1 MQHNLLA
8 EVRGCLVW
16 DFFSFSLINTKICS
30 SLASSIKNDIF
41 FTEVKMFLNSFLFF
55 SFSFSQ
61 VGDFP
66 ERDPFEDDEI

>member
-1 MQHNLLA
+1 MHKSQNDLQFGMKG
-8 EVRGCLVW
+8 VQKC
-16 DFFSFSLINTKICS
+16 FST
-30 SLASSIKNDIF
+30 
-41 FTEVKMFLNSFLFF
+41 VFF